1 MLLNILLKCYVL
13 SCTFFCYQAFKQ
25 STPYGQYGSNYE
37 KLDNTKN
44 GPRCI
49 KKATVNKSILEIGF
63 LVIRA
68 MEPEHFSA
76 SLFPVVH
83 H

>member
-13 SCTFFCYQAFKQ
+13 SCASFCYPVFKQ
-25 STPYGQYGSNYE
+25 STPYEQYGPNYE
-37 KLDNTKN
+37 KMDNIKN
-44 GPRCI
+44 GSKGI
-49 KKATVNKSILEIGF
+49 KEATVNKSILEIGF

-68 MEPEHFSA
+68 MEPEHFST
-76 SLFPVVH
+76 SLFSVVH

>member
-13 SCTFFCYQAFKQ
+13 SCAFFRYPTFKQ
-25 STPYGQYGSNYE
+25 ATPYRQYGSNYE

-44 GPRCI
+44 GPRGI
-49 KKATVNKSILEIGF
+49 KKATVNKSILEIGI

-68 MEPEHFSA
+68 IEPEHFSA

>member
-13 SCTFFCYQAFKQ
+13 SCTFFCYPTFKQ
-25 STPYGQYGSNYE
+25 ATPYGQYGSNYE
-37 KLDNTKN
+37 KLDNIKN
-44 GPRCI
+44 GSKGI
-49 KKATVNKSILEIGF
+49 KEAMVNKSILEIGF

-68 MEPEHFSA
+68 IKPEHFST
-76 SLFPVVH
+76 SLFSVVH

>member
-13 SCTFFCYQAFKQ
+13 SCTFFCYPTFKRAT
-25 STPYGQYGSNYE
+25 SYGQYGSNYE
-37 KLDNTKN
+37 KLDKIKN
-44 GPRCI
+44 GSKGI
-49 KKATVNKSILEIGF
+49 KEATVNKSILEIGF

-68 MEPEHFSA
+68 MEPEHFST
-76 SLFPVVH
+76 SLFSVVH